1 MNRKEVL
8 LDLEN
13 QAKSIV
19 TELQELH
26 TRSEKYLNNSTV
38 LEETNRHAI
47 EAISKLQDISV
58 QITDVISGM
67 TEINTP
73 KILNEIDKLKKMV
86 SESNEQNISWQKE
99 YESFIK
105 SHLNILEKKF
115 WVLNLIGF
123 GVISIILILQL
134 LL

>member
-86 SESNEQNISWQKE
+86 SESNEQNISW
-99 YESFIK
+99 
-105 SHLNILEKKF
+105 
-115 WVLNLIGF
+115 
-123 GVISIILILQL
+123 
-134 LL
+134 

>member
-73 KILNEIDKLKKMV
+73 KILNEIDNLKKMV
-86 SESNEQNISWQKE
+86 SESNEQNISWQKD
-99 YESFIK
+99 YESFLK
-105 SHLNILEKKF
+105 NHLSILEKKF
-115 WVLNLIGF
+115 LVLNLIGC
-123 GVISIILILQL
+123 GIISIILILQL
-134 LL
+134 FL

>member
-86 SESNEQNISWQKE
+86 SESNEQNISWQKD

-105 SHLNILEKKF
+105 NHLSILEKKF

-123 GVISIILILQL
+123 GIISIILILQL
-134 LL
+134 FL